1 MLQGPYG
8 DPDQGRLLIRLPF
21 KIFAVVTVLLPA
33 TGFIACII
41 VSLIY
46 HYEDTA
52 HAHCKVNVEARRRQ
66 QEARFSAQTLK
77 KITQSVFYFEIRSSK
92 TF

>member
-21 KIFAVVTVLLPA
+21 KIFAVATVLLPV

-41 VSLIY
+41 ISLIY
-46 HYEDTA
+46 HYEDTT

-66 QEARFSAQTLK
+66 QETRLSAQALK
-77 KITQSVFYFEIRSSK
+77 KITQSVFYFEIRSSQM
-92 TF
+92 F